1 MTKIV
6 AQDSIKNLSLNL
18 YDETHVTCEFDG
30 FNTKFKYSLM
40 HGNGAY
46 QVKESFRM

>member
-1 MTKIV
+1 MV
-6 AQDSIKNLSLNL
+6 AQDSIKTRSLNL
-18 YDETHVTCEFDG
+18 CHETHVTREFDG